1 MITFKKTD
9 AACVCMFARVC
20 VILAEADKDLRWR
33 KVDIILNYAENLRRV
48 NKFFAFNHI
57 ILKYGAMDAFEEL
70 AQKLGV
76 LTAASTKLCVPRNFT
91 KFMSLPAI
99 MLNTSDGR
107 RI

>member
-57 ILKYGAMDAFEEL
+57 ILKYGAMDVLCHIQIFHVPIFYYIE
-70 AQKLGV
+70 GV
-76 LTAASTKLCVPRNFT
+76 ASG
-91 KFMSLPAI
+91 
-99 MLNTSDGR
+99 GR
-107 RI
+107 GHGPCSRWMQV

>member
-20 VILAEADKDLRWR
+20 VILAEADKDLRRR

-48 NKFFAFNHI
+48 NKFYAFNHI

-70 AQKLGV
+70 AQ
-76 LTAASTKLCVPRNFT
+76 SSRRPEDSQRNH
-91 KFMSLPAI
+91 MA
-99 MLNTSDGR
+99 TSR
-107 RI
+107 LLLHPNSNIFFV